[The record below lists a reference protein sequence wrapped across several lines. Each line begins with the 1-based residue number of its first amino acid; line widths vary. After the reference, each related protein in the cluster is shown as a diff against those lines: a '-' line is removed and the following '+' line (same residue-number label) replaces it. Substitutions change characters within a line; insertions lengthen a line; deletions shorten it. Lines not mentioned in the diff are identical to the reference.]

1 MVSTIIT
8 ITIFK
13 NFLDTIAIV
22 ATQTTPLDR
31 SPLLRETWE
40 DGKHEDLIPK
50 GKHVIKPTCL
60 LEFRNFAMEKDVP
73 SKSQYDFYY
82 RHRLVLRAIDKPSG
96 WLKR

>member
-13 NFLDTIAIV
+13 NFLDTIALV
-22 ATQTTPLDR
+22 ATETAPLDR
-31 SPLLRETWE
+31 FPQKRETDE
-40 DGKHEDLIPK
+40 DFIPK
-50 GKHVIKPTCL
+50 GKHVIKPICL
-60 LEFRNFAMEKDVP
+60 LEFRNFATEKDVP